1 MIDNGYALPEGAS
14 EALAPYI
21 AMGMKFFV
29 AKINLEAFENTGLTY
44 LRPLVMAME
53 TDGFMLPIQLGM
65 VNAAGP
71 QDLVVY
77 LLSPEGQVALENYPL
92 LRMPSNV
99 TLPEYVEN
107 DFAETYRAMFQH
119 AYEKNKSAAFL
130 EYAWDMSWCD
140 PCAADPLNPEELAQA
155 GVFWLDDYADFAAP
169 NVFLTRMHIRY
180 SAETFPEDLM
190 FTQTQNR
197 ENFQARYVLQRP
209 FDGELNCQEATTY
222 VRQVQER
229 REQEARTLAELTG
242 WNLQTIRAEM
252 GEYNPEVHL
261 KPWWQNVFDAF

>member
-1 MIDNGYALPEGAS
+1 
-14 EALAPYI
+14 
-21 AMGMKFFV
+21 
-29 AKINLEAFENTGLTY
+29 
-44 LRPLVMAME
+44 
-53 TDGFMLPIQLGM
+53 
-65 VNAAGP
+65 
-71 QDLVVY
+71 
-77 LLSPEGQVALENYPL
+77 
-92 LRMPSNV
+92 
-99 TLPEYVEN
+99 
-107 DFAETYRAMFQH
+107 
-119 AYEKNKSAAFL
+119 
-130 EYAWDMSWCD
+130 
-140 PCAADPLNPEELAQA
+140 
-155 GVFWLDDYADFAAP
+155 
-169 NVFLTRMHIRY
+169 
-180 SAETFPEDLM
+180 M